1 MKLIQICKKIA
12 QTSGLLS
19 LARQTVPGNCTPVAE
34 FGLVMNRFSSESCRL
49 YLYMESNSF
58 SNLSDTF
65 SGSYSFTVLNKRVS
79 ICLIRLSARLA
90 QFRSE
95 RI

>member
-1 MKLIQICKKIA
+1 MKLIQLCKKIA

-49 YLYMESNSF
+49 YLYMESNSILEPF
-58 SNLSDTF
+58 GYILRQLFVHCFEQKSFNLFGTS
-65 SGSYSFTVLNKRVS
+65 VS
-79 ICLIRLSARLA
+79 ETRPV
-90 QFRSE
+90 
-95 RI
+95 